1 MRPPRARH
9 ILMLYFC
16 GLAASAICCDDERK
30 SADAPGVVVRREGEP
45 DLVRTKN
52 DAAMDRARQKAQQT
66 HKELVTALSNP
77 ERDFSG
83 FAVKKPFPTPE
94 GSWEHIWIT
103 RLTWDGS
110 AFHGVVDNEPVDT
123 TAVKF
128 GDRVTV
134 RPDELSDW
142 MYQDGKRLVGG
153 YTIRVLHYRSSP
165 EEQKAFTEESG
176 MEVPPVDF

>member
-1 MRPPRARH
+1 MRRPRPCH
-9 ILMLYFC
+9 IATLWLC
-16 GLAASAICCDDERK
+16 AVATSAVCCDDGRP
-30 SADAPGVVVRREGEP
+30 SPDAPVVVRREGEP

-66 HKELVTALSNP
+66 YAQLVAALANP
-77 ERDFSG
+77 KPEYSA
-83 FAVKKPFPTPE
+83 FAVKKPFPAP
-94 GSWEHIWIT
+94 GDGWEHIWINQ
-103 RLTWDGS
+103 LTWDGS

-123 TAVKF
+123 TAVKY
-128 GDRVTV
+128 GDHVTV

-142 MYQDGKRLVGG
+142 MYQDGRRLVGG